1 VLIVALGLW
10 LASELV
16 PGIDVDGAGT
26 LLGAALFLGLV
37 NAVIRPI
44 IIVLT
49 LPITILTLGLFL
61 LVINAGML
69 ALVASLFDA
78 FRIAGLGSAL
88 LGSIVVSITG
98 WLASWLIGPRGA
110 SRSSRLAGAGS
121 AYGQRGKFAHGGKK
135 RFVHH
140 AVQGPCS
147 ALPSATFQ
155 PRTFGGS
162 RL

>member
-1 VLIVALGLW
+1 LGVFSLWPGSSRVLIVALGLW

-61 LVINAGML
+61 PVINAGML

-78 FRIAGLGSAL
+78 
-88 LGSIVVSITG
+88 
-98 WLASWLIGPRGA
+98 
-110 SRSSRLAGAGS
+110 SRSRASDRRS
-121 AYGQRGKFAHGGKK
+121 
-135 RFVHH
+135 
-140 AVQGPCS
+140 
-147 ALPSATFQ
+147 
-155 PRTFGGS
+155 
-162 RL
+162 